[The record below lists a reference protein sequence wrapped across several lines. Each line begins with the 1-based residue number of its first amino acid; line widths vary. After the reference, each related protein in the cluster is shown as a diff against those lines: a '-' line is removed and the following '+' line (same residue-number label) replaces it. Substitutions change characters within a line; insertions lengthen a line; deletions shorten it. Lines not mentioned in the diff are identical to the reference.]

1 MKIPKSIY
9 YLCAALLVLA
19 LAPMPYG
26 YYTFLRLVVTI
37 VACITAFSFYKEGH
51 VTWAWIFG
59 LVGILF
65 NPLIQVHLSRDIW
78 MILDLLAAG
87 LMLKAS
93 KINIG
98 KV

>member
-1 MKIPKSIY
+1 MKIPKLIY

-19 LAPMPYG
+19 LAPMPFG
-26 YYTFLRLVVTI
+26 YYTFLRLVVTT
-37 VACITAFSFYKEGH
+37 VALISAFTFYKEDH

-59 LVGILF
+59 LLGILF

-87 LMLKAS
+87 LMLRAS
-93 KINIG
+93 NIKVG
-98 KV
+98 KE

>member
-19 LAPMPYG
+19 LAPMPFG
-26 YYTFLRLVVTI
+26 YYTFLRLVVTA
-37 VACITAFSFYKEGH
+37 VAFVTAFSFYRDGD

-59 LVGILF
+59 LLGILF

-87 LMLKAS
+87 LMLRAA
-93 KINIG
+93 NIKVG